1 MVNYK
6 TQFLCKSL
14 YCKAELSVLTHS
26 LFSNQPSVDVLST
39 TFKLKNMQGFDVFSS
54 NLIIKTNTIW
64 MHQHIAVSFAEDNRK
79 VMMCL
84 LHMFES
90 SY

>member
-6 TQFLCKSL
+6 TQLLCKSL

-39 TFKLKNMQGFDVFSS
+39 TFKLKNMQGFGVFES
-54 NLIIKTNTIW
+54 NFILKTNTI
-64 MHQHIAVSFAEDNRK
+64 
-79 VMMCL
+79 
-84 LHMFES
+84 
-90 SY
+90 